1 MSSIHDLTHGPIAEV
16 TVMILSV
23 VLLAAIVFLGAWLF
37 MTRARLVHARRQAE
51 EVAAERDHVLTELVL
66 SHNKLARLEEARPV
80 ADRLAV
86 IADRLSAVRK
96 AAERAE
102 AVVAAREA
110 KGQPRLTDDSRYE
123 AISRMVD
130 EALDEKRSWTAPT
143 DRPGAGH

>member
-1 MSSIHDLTHGPIAEV
+1 MSSIHHLTHGPIAEV

-37 MTRARLVHARRQAE
+37 MTRTRLVHARRQTV

-66 SHNKLARLEEARPV
+66 SHDKLARLEEARPV

-102 AVVAAREA
+102 AIVAAREA
-110 KGQPRLTDDSRYE
+110 EGQARLAGDNHYE
-123 AISRMVD
+123 AIRRMVD